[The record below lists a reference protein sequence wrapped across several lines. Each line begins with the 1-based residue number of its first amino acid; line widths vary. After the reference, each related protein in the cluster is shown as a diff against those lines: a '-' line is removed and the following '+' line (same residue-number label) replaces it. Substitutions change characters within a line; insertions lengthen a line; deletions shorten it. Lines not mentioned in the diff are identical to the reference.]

1 MINNAI
7 IIVMDTVKIFDT
19 TLRDGEQSPGA
30 SMSLNQK
37 MEIAEQL
44 EVLGVDIIEAG
55 FPVSSPEQ
63 LAGVKAISKARKQ
76 VTIAALARAVDTDID
91 IAAEAIETATHP
103 RIHTFIATSP
113 LHMEHK
119 LKMAPEQVMKRAVTA
134 VKRARNLCAEV
145 EFSAEDATRS
155 DPEFMARIFEKVID
169 AGATI
174 INIPDTVGYTT
185 PTEMY
190 NLFMRIKELTPN
202 IDKAI
207 LSTHCHDDLGL
218 AVANSLSAVRA
229 GARQAEVTING
240 IGERAGNASL
250 EELVMAIRV
259 RSDQWKVKT
268 DIHTE
273 EIYRTSKLVSH
284 TIGFHIARNKAIVGE
299 NAFSHEAGIHQHGM
313 IAHSG
318 TYEIMTPQSVGRER
332 SRIVLGR
339 HSGLHGVQKRIGE
352 LGVRL
357 DKGEMDSLYARFL
370 EIADKKR
377 EVYDEDLLA
386 IIDESTAQQSIKY
399 NLDFMQVL
407 TGNTLVPTA
416 TVRIQVHDE
425 IKQAAATG
433 DGPVDAIFRAIDS
446 ALETSPSLIEYSVH
460 ALTPGKQALGEV
472 HVTLRND
479 KREACGYGSSTD
491 TIEASAKAYLHAQYL
506 LYFDEQA

>member
-1 MINNAI
+1 
-7 IIVMDTVKIFDT
+7 MDTVKIFDT

-37 MEIAEQL
+37 LEIAEQL
-44 EVLGVDIIEAG
+44 EALGIDVIEAG

-63 LAGVKAISKARKQ
+63 LAGVKAISKACKQ
-76 VTIAALARAVDTDID
+76 ITIAALARAVDADID
-91 IAAEAIETATHP
+91 VAAEAIVAATNP

-119 LKMAPEQVMKRAVTA
+119 LKMAPAEVMERAVAA

-155 DPEFMARIFEKVID
+155 DPAFMAQIFEKVID

-185 PTEMY
+185 PNEIY
-190 NLFMRIKELTPN
+190 ALFMRIKELTPN

-218 AVANSLSAVRA
+218 AVANSLSAIRA
-229 GARQAEVTING
+229 GARQAELTING

-250 EELVMAIRV
+250 EELVMALYV
-259 RSDQWKVKT
+259 RRDHWKVKT
-268 DIHTE
+268 NIRTE
-273 EIYRTSKLVSH
+273 EIYRASKLVSH
-284 TIGFHIARNKAIVGE
+284 TIGFHIARNKAVVGE

-318 TYEIMTPQSVGRER
+318 TYEIMTPQSVGRSN

-339 HSGLHGVQKRIGE
+339 HSGLHGVTERVRE

-357 DKGEMDSLYARFL
+357 SKDDMDKLYQRFL

-377 EVYDEDLLA
+377 EVYDEDLLS
-386 IIDESTAQQSIKY
+386 IVDEGTTQRSMRYSLEFI
-399 NLDFMQVL
+399 QVL

-416 TVRIQVHDE
+416 TVRVRVRDQ

-433 DGPVDAIFRAIDS
+433 DGPVDAVFRAIDS
-446 ALETSPSLIEYSVH
+446 ALETAPSLIEYSVH

-479 KREACGYGSSTD
+479 KKEASGYGSSTD

-506 LYFDEQA
+506 LYFEE

>member
-1 MINNAI
+1 MER
-7 IIVMDTVKIFDT
+7 VQIFDT

-30 SMSLNQK
+30 SMSLAQK
-37 MEIAEQL
+37 LEIAQQL
-44 EVLGVDIIEAG
+44 ERLGVDVIEAG

-63 LAGVKAISKARKQ
+63 LEGVKTVSKECKR
-76 VTIAALARAVDTDID
+76 VTVAALARAVDKDID
-91 IAAEAIETATHP
+91 IAAEAIAAAAHP

-119 LKMAPEQVMKRAVTA
+119 LKMSAEQVAERAVAA

-185 PTEMY
+185 PNEIY
-190 NLFMRIKELTPN
+190 ALFTKIKEMVPN

-218 AVANSLSAVRA
+218 AVANSLSAIDA
-229 GARQAEVTING
+229 GARQAEMTING

-250 EELVMAIRV
+250 EELVMALYV
-259 RSDQWKVKT
+259 RKDHWKLTTTVN
-268 DIHTE
+268 TE

-318 TYEIMTPQSVGRER
+318 TYEIMTPKSVGRER

-339 HSGLHGVQKRIGE
+339 HSGVHGVQKRIGE
-352 LGVRL
+352 LGVKL
-357 DKGEMDSLYARFL
+357 SKAEFEQIYERFVK
-370 EIADKKR
+370 IADKKR

-386 IIDESTAQQSIKY
+386 IIDEGAAQRAMRHSLEFI
-399 NLDFMQVL
+399 QVL
-407 TGNTLVPTA
+407 TGNTLMPTA
-416 TVRIQVHDE
+416 TVRIRMQDE
-425 IKQAAATG
+425 ITQAAETG

-446 ALETSPSLIEYSVH
+446 ALDTAPTLTEYIVH

-472 HVTLRND
+472 HVTLRDEKKN
-479 KREACGYGSSTD
+479 REASGYGSSTD
-491 TIEASAKAYLHAQYL
+491 TLEASAKAYLNAQYL
-506 LYFDEQA
+506 LYFER